1 MRGGARCQRRK
12 QSLSRRRRPDRNP
25 RSEGHPRAPRDVR
38 SSVGVRAAHAPG
50 ATHAARS
57 FAASG
62 TACSGEGSGCG
73 NRLFFLA
80 YLRVL
85 NVVRLCASSRPGCG
99 RSGLQISPAH
109 LVDHV

>member
-25 RSEGHPRAPRDVR
+25 RSEGHPRAPRDVC
-38 SSVGVRAAHAPG
+38 SSVGVRAARAPG

-99 RSGLQISPAH
+99 RSGL
-109 LVDHV
+109 

>member
-1 MRGGARCQRRK
+1 MSTQKTKPVSAPPPRQES
-12 QSLSRRRRPDRNP
+12 SL
-25 RSEGHPRAPRDVR
+25 GVAPPGPASVR
-38 SSVGVRAAHAPG
+38 SSVGVRVARAPG